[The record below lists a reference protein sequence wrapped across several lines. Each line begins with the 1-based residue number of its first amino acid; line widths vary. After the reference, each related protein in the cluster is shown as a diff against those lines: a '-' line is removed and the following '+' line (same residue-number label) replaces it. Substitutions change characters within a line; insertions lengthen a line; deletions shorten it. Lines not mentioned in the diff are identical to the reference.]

1 MYPKIIEHYIDA
13 VMEENTL
20 ASYLNLLF
28 PFKTSLRIL
37 KSSGVMI
44 MKRFHATF
52 EHDSHFFAI
61 SRCLHNETVPLAWE
75 YRRSDIFCQ
84 EICS

>member
-1 MYPKIIEHYIDA
+1 MYPKIKEHYIDA

-37 KSSGVMI
+37 EVIRG
-44 MKRFHATF
+44 
-52 EHDSHFFAI
+52 DD
-61 SRCLHNETVPLAWE
+61 NETLPCNI
-75 YRRSDIFCQ
+75 RT
-84 EICS
+84 